1 MTSRAG
7 ADGRGAA
14 ARARAFAAIALVAAL
29 AWPCAFVTAPAQA
42 QSRPGNGALAKTLR
56 VAFPVAETGF
66 DPAATSDLYSDHVQ
80 RAIFEP
86 LYGFDYLA
94 RPYRRVPRTAAA
106 LPQIEDGGRTW
117 TLRVRPGIHFADDP
131 AFGGK
136 KRELTAADYVYSW
149 KRLLDPRVRSPFSWY
164 LQGKIVGADAVIEA
178 ARKSGRFD
186 YDAPI
191 EGLRALDRY
200 TIRVKL
206 MEPDY
211 ILFGYLCSSPMA
223 AVAREVIERYGDANG
238 WAMDHPVGTGPFLL
252 KSWRRGQ
259 QIVLEANPEF
269 RDERFPQPTDAADRA
284 RFGDLVGKRL
294 PLVDRVEI
302 SIMEEANPRLLA
314 FDRHALDY
322 VNLPSE
328 LSDHALDAA
337 GRLKPEYAARGV
349 TLARLTQPAV
359 QYAYFNMQDPVVG
372 GYTNEKIALRRA
384 LGMAFDTPELIRVVY
399 QGQALR
405 ATQPIP
411 PDVTGHDDTLDVAP
425 RHDPAAARAL
435 LDKFGYVDRDGD
447 GWREMPDGRPLALMM
462 ASTPTTRDREVD
474 EVWLRSLK
482 AIGVKVDFIK
492 QKWPDLLKMG
502 KAGQLQMWRIGW
514 INAYAEG
521 DAFMQLLYGPNIGQT
536 NYARFDLPAY
546 NDLYRRSR
554 MLPDG
559 PERNRVYRKMSELIG
574 AYDPW
579 ALQVY
584 TVENTLVQPW
594 VRGYKKHA
602 YWENPWQYIGIDRA
616 RLAAR

>member
-7 ADGRGAA
+7 ANGRGPSG
-14 ARARAFAAIALVAAL
+14 RARGFAAIALVASAAWFLAL
-29 AWPCAFVTAPAQA
+29 ACAPAQA
-42 QSRPGNGALAKTLR
+42 QTRAGGALAKTLR

-66 DPAATSDLYSDHVQ
+66 DPQATSDLYSDHVQ

-94 RPYRRVPRTAAA
+94 RPYRRVARTAAA
-106 LPQIEDGGRTW
+106 LPQIDDGGRTW

-131 AFGGK
+131 AFHGK
-136 KRELTAADYVYSW
+136 PRELTAADYVYSW

-191 EGLRALDRY
+191 EGLRAIDRY

-206 MEPDY
+206 KEPDY

-238 WAMDHPVGTGPFLL
+238 WAMDHPVGTGAFML

-259 QIVLEANPEF
+259 QIVLEANPNF
-269 RDERFPQPTDAADRA
+269 RDERFPQPTDLADRA
-284 RFGDLVGKRL
+284 RFGDLAGKRL

-314 FDRHALDY
+314 FDGHALDY

-328 LSDHALDAA
+328 LSDHALDAS
-337 GRLKPEYAARGV
+337 GRLRPDYAARGV
-349 TLARLTQPAV
+349 MLARLTQPSV

-384 LGMAFDTPELIRVVY
+384 LAMAFDTPQLIRVVY

-411 PDVTGHDDTLDVAP
+411 PDVPGHDDSLDVAP
-425 RHDPAAARAL
+425 RYDPAAARAL
-435 LDKFGYVDRDGD
+435 LDRFGYVDRDGD
-447 GWREMPDGRPLALMM
+447 GWRDMPDGKQLALVM
-462 ASTPTTRDREVD
+462 ASTPATRDREVD
-474 EVWLRSLK
+474 EVWQRSLK
-482 AIGVKVDFIK
+482 AIGVRIDFVK

-521 DAFMQLLYGPNIGQT
+521 DAFVQLLYGPNIGQT

-546 NDLYRRSR
+546 DDLYRRSR
-554 MLPDG
+554 TLPDG
-559 PERNRVYRKMSELIG
+559 AERNRLYRKMSELVG

-579 ALQVY
+579 ALHVY

-602 YWENPWQYIGIDRA
+602 YWENPWQYIGIDSA
-616 RLAAR
+616 RLAAK